1 MKVLVTGGTGFL
13 GTRLVTR
20 LAADGADVVVLSR
33 QDSPGFPDGVRTVAG
48 DVLQPGPWQVE
59 LQGCAR
65 VYHLAGLIT
74 FDPRRK
80 DELVRVNGEG
90 TATVLDAARRHG
102 AERAVLV
109 SSACTLGL
117 SPSAGTV
124 LDEESEAP
132 EKVAAMNPYLFSKR
146 AGELEALK
154 RVPDFPVTIVN
165 PTTVFGPG
173 DSTLN
178 SGTLIA
184 QVAGSPAVPLPPG
197 GSNVVDVDDV
207 VDGILAAGEKGRPG
221 RRYVLGGENLPF
233 AEILDTIAEVVGR
246 RPMRVPLPRWTR
258 GPMTLAARILM
269 ALVGGRFMTPQIVG
283 DLFAYKYYSS
293 DRARGEL
300 GWIPRFRFRDSVTRA
315 WEYYVGEGLINPPG

>member
-1 MKVLVTGGTGFL
+1 ME
-13 GTRLVTR
+13 
-20 LAADGADVVVLSR
+20 
-33 QDSPGFPDGVRTVAG
+33 PDA
-48 DVLQPGPWQVE
+48 WAEE
-59 LQGCAR
+59 LRGCAC

-74 FDPRRK
+74 FDPRRR

-90 TATVLDAARRHG
+90 TAAVLDAARGNG
-102 AERAVLV
+102 AGRVVLV

-117 SPSAGTV
+117 SPSAGTF
-124 LDEESEAP
+124 LDEEAEAP
-132 EKVAAMNPYLFSKR
+132 EPVAAMNPYLFSKR
-146 AGELEALK
+146 AGEREALK
-154 RVPDFPVTIVN
+154 RASDFPVTIVN

-173 DSTLN
+173 DRSLN

-207 VDGILAAGEKGRPG
+207 VDGILAAGEKGQPG
-221 RRYVLGGENLPF
+221 RRYVLGGENLRF

-246 RPMRVPLPRWTR
+246 RPIRVPLPRWTR

-283 DLFAYKYYSS
+283 DLFAWKYYSS
-293 DRARGEL
+293 DRARDEL
-300 GWIPRFRFRDSVTRA
+300 AWTPRFRFRESVTRA
-315 WEYYVGEGLINPPG
+315 WEYYVGEGLIDPPG